1 MLVNNTMEDNK
12 NQSAFTTDDESVC
25 RCRLNPIYDRTIV
38 DRLLHSTSPQKVI
51 MTSLI
56 GSILSGTVGMAVL
69 IDLYDQLARGAW
81 WAILLMVFSVFFSVL
96 FVFLI
101 QAHQQRTFL
110 NEDQKS
116 FKVGNMIKILLC

>member
-12 NQSAFTTDDESVC
+12 NQSALTTDDESVY

-38 DRLLHSTSPQKVI
+38 DRMLHSTSPQKVI

-56 GSILSGTVGMAVL
+56 GSILSGAVGMAVL
-69 IDLYDQLARGAW
+69 IDLHDQLARGAW

-116 FKVGNMIKILLC
+116 FKVGNLIKILLC

>member
-12 NQSAFTTDDESVC
+12 NQSALTTDVKSVR
-25 RCRLNPIYDRTIV
+25 RCRLNPIYNGTIV
-38 DRLLHSTSPQKVI
+38 DRMLHSTSPQKVI

-56 GSILSGTVGMAVL
+56 GSILSGAVGMAVI
-69 IDLYDQLARGAW
+69 IDLYDQLARAAW
-81 WAILLMVFSVFFSVL
+81 WVFFSVL

-116 FKVGNMIKILLC
+116 FKVGNLIKILLY